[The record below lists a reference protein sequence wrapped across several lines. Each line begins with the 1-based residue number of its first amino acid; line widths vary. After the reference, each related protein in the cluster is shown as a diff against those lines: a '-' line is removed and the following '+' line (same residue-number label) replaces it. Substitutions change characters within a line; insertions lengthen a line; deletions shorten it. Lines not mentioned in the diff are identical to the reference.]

1 MPRKT
6 RWQHGL
12 LSSDHEPRA
21 TYAYS
26 GMFRAADVVGKDNYP
41 DPNPTELYAADHSS
55 LPAVGYSQQFSQIS
69 DSRDGHFVP
78 RLSWDGSKW
87 VQDGGILHVRSP
99 NTSTA
104 NAISYGWTG
113 STFSSTGEEQP
124 EDSSMDLS
132 GNTVSAL
139 GVPYQSGT
147 PSGNNGPGMAYNV
160 IQNGTPGE
168 YGAFTVY
175 PTSSPSL
182 GNPTL
187 NLTFGTVNNNDIQR
201 RYHLRDLTYPL
212 YKSSS
217 RLQARQAVPGA
228 NNVVYM
234 DSEPAGLYFNI
245 DPVTHLATNTTGVGA
260 TGFQL
265 FVERRIQMINSSVID
280 GGMVRRA
287 RIVAHS
293 KLGSMGAA
301 HVVGPRLYTMG
312 LNTNTDNNKLFVT
325 HSFSDSLT
333 CTATEFDTFVTSVT
347 QDATANIS
355 ATQKFSDAVASPSA
369 NQDFRF
375 TFTGAWSA
383 SGELRG
389 DFLDYGRAEWDTTTA
404 SRFVQLAISPEHWS
418 EMSGLASPKI
428 YLFGRYISGSS
439 SAVPNKTTRNGYTI
453 THTGSFS
460 PYLMQCCCAYYV
472 PSLNRGFM
480 SIMTNISNHRD
491 TQGRA
496 FDMTAAAKEYG
507 LF

>member
-1 MPRKT
+1 
-6 RWQHGL
+6 
-12 LSSDHEPRA
+12 
-21 TYAYS
+21 
-26 GMFRAADVVGKDNYP
+26 MFRAADVVGKDNYP

-55 LPAVGYSQQFSQIS
+55 LPAVGYTQQFSQVS
-69 DSRDGHFVP
+69 DSRIGYFVP
-78 RLSWDGSKW
+78 RLSWDSSKW

-104 NAISYGWTG
+104 NATSYGWTG

-132 GNTVSAL
+132 GNTVFGV
-139 GVPYQSGT
+139 GVPFQSGP
-147 PSGNNGPGMAYNV
+147 PSGTYGPGISYYAV
-160 IQNGTPGE
+160 QNGNPGE

-175 PTSSPSL
+175 PTSSPNVGNAALSL
-182 GNPTL
+182 S
-187 NLTFGTVNNNDIQR
+187 FGTVNNNDIQR
-201 RYHLRDLTYPL
+201 RYHLRDLTFPV
-212 YKSSS
+212 YKSNSY
-217 RLQARQAVPGA
+217 LQVREAVPSA
-228 NNVVYM
+228 NNVVYFS
-234 DSEPAGLYFNI
+234 SEPASVYFNV
-245 DPVTHLATNTTGVGA
+245 DPVTHLATNIIGVG
-260 TGFQL
+260 TSGFQL
-265 FVERRIQMINSSVID
+265 FVERRIQMKNSSAAD
-280 GGMVRRA
+280 GGIVRRA
-287 RIVAHS
+287 RIVANA
-293 KLGSMGAA
+293 KLGNNSASW
-301 HVVGPRLYTMG
+301 HVVGPRLYAMG
-312 LNTNTDNNKLFVT
+312 QTTNTDNNKLFVT
-325 HSFSDSLT
+325 YSFDDSLT
-333 CTATEFDTFVTSVT
+333 CTATEFDTFVTSVA

-418 EMSGLASPKI
+418 EISGLASPKI

-439 SAVPNKTTRNGYTI
+439 NAVPDKTTRNGYTI

-460 PYLMQCCCAYYV
+460 PYLNQCCCAYYV

-480 SIMTNISNHRD
+480 SIMARLSNHVD
-491 TQGRA
+491 TQGRS
-496 FDMTAAAKEYG
+496 FDMTAAAKEHG